1 MTSEMKV
8 FILDLHNAMADFDN
22 GRLTG
27 EDLRDE
33 IAEIIADRDEM
44 EGIIANRLGFLK

>member
-8 FILDLHNAMADFDN
+8 LILDLNNAIVDFDN

-27 EDLRDE
+27 EGLRDE
-33 IAEIIADRDEM
+33 IAEIIADREEM
-44 EGIIANRLGFLK
+44 AVMMVDRLGFLK